1 MRVTRLKSALV
12 GTAALASTLV
22 VGIPAASAH
31 VICDGGEFYRV
42 TSHSGHFTQVGAA
55 QAVNKHSGTAT
66 LHVTVG
72 SSHTS
77 SRSFTKSISGSVE
90 GGFWVFAKV
99 SASGSAGVTLEKSA
113 TMTASFGVDVPVPG
127 HSTRTVAF
135 GFRRYS
141 QTIQRYHLYNNTIST
156 CARHVDNS
164 GTVVAPYAT
173 TFIIE

>member
-1 MRVTRLKSALV
+1 MRVTRLTSALV
-12 GTAALASTLV
+12 GSAALASSLAA
-22 VGIPAASAH
+22 GIPAASAH
-31 VICDGGEFYRV
+31 VICDTGEYYRV
-42 TSHSGHFTQVGAA
+42 TSHSGSFTQVGVA

-77 SRSFTKSISGSVE
+77 TRSFTASISGSVE
-90 GGFWVFAKV
+90 GGFWVFAKA
-99 SASGSAGVTLEKSA
+99 SASASASVTLETSA
-113 TMTASFGVDVPVPG
+113 TMSASFGVDVPVPG
-127 HSTRTVAF
+127 YSTRTVAF

-141 QTIQRYHLYNNTIST
+141 QTIQRYHWYNNTIST
-156 CARHVDNS
+156 CARYVDNS